1 MGLFDGVLGN
11 AMNSALGNLG
21 NLAQNNNALPAVMKL
36 IQDHGGLPKIIE
48 MFNQNGLAQEAGS
61 WIGGGSNLPITADHI
76 QQVFSPAVLQEFA
89 AKLGVSGDEANAII
103 AKVLPEIINH
113 LTPNG
118 SIPENHSDLLSQGLA
133 LLK

>member
-11 AMNSALGNLG
+11 VFNSALGGL
-21 NLAQNNNALPAVMKL
+21 QNSFPNNALSVVMKM

-48 MFNQNGLAQEAGS
+48 LFSQNGLQQEVSSWVGS
-61 WIGGGSNLPITADHI
+61 GAKLPITAEQI
-76 QQVFSPAVLQEFA
+76 QQVFSPAVLQEIA
-89 AKLGVSGDEANAII
+89 SKLGMPADEANGII
-103 AKVLPEIINH
+103 AKVLPEIVNH

-118 SIPENHSDLLSQGLA
+118 AVPENHSDLLSQGLA